1 MFKKKLKFNKH
12 NNEINE
18 RFHSNQYFINFFF
31 YYVGFLKKAVHIE
44 NKQARIKNQPEL

>member
-1 MFKKKLKFNKH
+1 MRLM
-12 NNEINE
+12 
-18 RFHSNQYFINFFF
+18 RDFILMNILSIFF